1 MSGIFDSLVKGLT
14 ELAPQDDP
22 NVKTFQA
29 KNDLSALEKKELSL
43 FADLGRRVYA
53 DGSQSNYPDLALQ
66 LEATSAERA
75 AIEQRMRDAEAQ
87 KLTKQKAATT
97 LAEEAYHQR
106 CPACDAFNAE
116 GAKFC
121 QSCGEKLDVP
131 ICCTACGATLKLGAK
146 FCGECG
152 ARQGL

>member
-22 NVKTFQA
+22 NVKAFQA

-43 FADLGRRVYA
+43 FADLGKRVYV
-53 DGSQSNYPDLALQ
+53 DGGQNKYPDLALQ
-66 LEATSAERA
+66 LEAMSADRA
-75 AIEQRMRDAEAQ
+75 AIEQRMREAEAQ
-87 KLTKQKAATT
+87 KLAKQKAATT
-97 LAEEAYHQR
+97 LADETYQQR
-106 CPACDAFNAE
+106 CPACDTLNAE

-121 QSCGEKLDVP
+121 QSCGEKLHVP
-131 ICCTACGATLKLGAK
+131 ICCTACGATLNLGAK

-152 ARQGL
+152 AKQVM